1 MASYYDETF
10 EPWVRG
16 IQGLGSMIMQGPA
29 LRAQA
34 AERAQRGRLVE
45 AQIAGQQVTA
55 DRGRAQIA
63 ELLQKGRLV
72 KAIEEATP
80 QAQADMVAG
89 ETDTPAIRQV
99 LGSTAALTGQKS
111 GDIAT
116 NFRRF
121 QSMLLARSGQ
131 VDDAAGVENPVSVAN
146 TAANNKSRESIA
158 DAANKSREKIA
169 GDRPTVLSP
178 GAAVMNPD
186 GTVKYRNPSAAGQ
199 REGEW
204 TWDDKEELRRLN
216 AELAKIETAQREMPD
231 GSNNPHQRTLNAQ
244 RKQVEAARAA
254 LVGKYK
260 GSTGGERKI
269 GEAATPGAKPGTP
282 GTPAASGA
290 APAAAAA
297 PAKPRGP
304 INAQAAV
311 EEANR
316 AIARGA
322 DPKAVQQRLKELG
335 INVEFK

>member
-158 DAANKSREKIA
+158 AEGNKTKLSIADAANKSREKIA

-186 GTVKYRNPSAAGQ
+186 GTVKYRNPSAASE
-199 REGEW
+199 REGEYE
-204 TWDDKEELRRLN
+204 TVTEDYPAVPEVP
-216 AELAKIETAQREMPD
+216 ATPGTPAKKGWFGRETPAKP
-231 GSNNPHQRTLNAQ
+231 GTPGTPGTPA
-244 RKQVEAARAA
+244 RKVVTR
-254 LVGKYK
+254 
-260 GSTGGERKI
+260 RKI